1 MLPAFRIAMIGQVV
15 LHAGRDAEGLGL
27 QMSGGWSVAVWAH
40 VRVVDAC
47 ARAVGLHAIVGRRLT
62 GFAGDAASETLIF
75 DNGCELR
82 IRLGAKP
89 RSATS
94 MVVDA
99 PDHSTIIWD

>member
-1 MLPAFRIAMIGQVV
+1 MLPAFRIDLIGKVV

-40 VRVVDAC
+40 AQVVDAR
-47 ARAVGLHAIVGRRLT
+47 ARVVGLHALVGRRLT
-62 GFAGDAASETLIF
+62 GFAGDAASETLTF

-82 IRLGAKP
+82 IRLGANA
-89 RSATS
+89 RSTSS